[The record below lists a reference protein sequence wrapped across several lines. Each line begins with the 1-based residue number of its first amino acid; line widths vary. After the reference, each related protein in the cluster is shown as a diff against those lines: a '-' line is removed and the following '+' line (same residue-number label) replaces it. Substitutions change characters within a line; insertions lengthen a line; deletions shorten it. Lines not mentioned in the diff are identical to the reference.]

1 MTVSELRKILHE
13 EVVKAIREEL
23 REILTEAVQVSEDM
37 SFKNP
42 LQELREN
49 VDSEESTSISRLLQE
64 TASSMGREDY
74 RNLIERSPEPK
85 MTGMPDFIVSAASKA
100 KAILDASNLKDRE
113 KHGI

>member
-23 REILTEAVQVSEDM
+23 REILTEAVQKSENIVQ
-37 SFKNP
+37 NP

-49 VDSEESTSISRLLQE
+49 MDSEESTSISRLLQE

-113 KHGI
+113 RHGI